1 MAAEIEN
8 IEDDWLTFLDNAK
21 VGNIA
26 LNTENITTNALQE
39 TEDNTKNK
47 TPKRD

>member
-26 LNTENITTNALQE
+26 LNTESMTNNVLKDKEEQ
-39 TEDNTKNK
+39 
-47 TPKRD
+47 